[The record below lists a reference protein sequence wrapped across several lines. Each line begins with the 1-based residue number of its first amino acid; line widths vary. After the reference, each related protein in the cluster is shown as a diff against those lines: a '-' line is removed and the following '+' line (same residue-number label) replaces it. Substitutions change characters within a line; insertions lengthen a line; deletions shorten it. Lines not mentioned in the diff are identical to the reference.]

1 MATPD
6 DPQDNPAIAMVATSS
21 ARLPDAS
28 KILQASGSTSQRKG
42 GILGKL
48 FSRGTVAT
56 NSPRWENGNLF
67 LSVRDAKL
75 AVALM
80 PAPIPWSQLA
90 GPCATAWR
98 WPDAT
103 NAMRRHTNH
112 FIIALIG
119 GTIEAVERRL
129 LLTQIVSTVA
139 SAADSVGVYWGEGT
153 LVHEP
158 RAFTRMATKA
168 RSNNIPGP
176 LWIDV
181 RVEQNDDG
189 TLRCFTTGLEPLG
202 FLEIEVE
209 RSELPQSEL
218 ADFIGDTACYI
229 VNQRLHIPDGD
240 TMGRTHDEMY
250 VVRHGPSMFDRPAVM
265 RLEMA

>member
-1 MATPD
+1 MATPN
-6 DPQDNPAIAMVATSS
+6 DPQGNPAIAMVATSN

-28 KILQASGSTSQRKG
+28 KILQAAESASQRKR
-42 GILGKL
+42 GILGNL
-48 FSRGTVAT
+48 FSRGTGAA
-56 NSPRWENGNLF
+56 NSPRWENGNLVF
-67 LSVRDAKL
+67 SARDAQL

-80 PAPIPWSQLA
+80 PAPISWSELE
-90 GPCATAWR
+90 GPCATAWW

-103 NAMRRHTNH
+103 KAMRRHTNH
-112 FIIALIG
+112 FLIALIG

-129 LLTQIVSTVA
+129 MLTQVVSTVA

-158 RAFTRMATKA
+158 RAFTQMAAKA

-189 TLRCFTTGLEPLG
+189 TLRCFTTGLAPLG

-209 RSELPQSEL
+209 KSGLSQGDL
-218 ADFIGDTACYI
+218 AGFIGDTACYV
-229 VNQRLHIPDGD
+229 VNQRLHIPDGN
-240 TMGRTHDEMY
+240 TMGRTQDEMY
-250 VVRHGPSMFDRPAVM
+250 VVSHGPSMFDRPTVM